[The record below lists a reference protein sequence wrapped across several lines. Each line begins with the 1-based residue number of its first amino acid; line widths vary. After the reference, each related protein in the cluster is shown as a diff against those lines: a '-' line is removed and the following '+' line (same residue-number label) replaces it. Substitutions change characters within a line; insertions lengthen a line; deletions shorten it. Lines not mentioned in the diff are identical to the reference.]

1 MCYMSATA
9 PVASSRP
16 APIERVGVRELR
28 QNLSVYVERVVA
40 GESLEVTDRGRAVAM
55 LVPLRPGAT
64 LVDRLIS
71 SGRAI
76 PARQDLLAFK
86 RPSGKIPKNLGVR
99 LQRALQALRED
110 NV

>member
-1 MCYMSATA
+1 MCYMNAMALASA
-9 PVASSRP
+9 RP
-16 APIERVGVRELR
+16 AMLGRVGVRELR

-64 LVDRLIS
+64 IVDRLIAA
-71 SGRAI
+71 GRAI

-86 RPSGKIPKNLGVR
+86 RPAGKTPKALGVR
-99 LQRALQALRED
+99 LQRALQQLRED
-110 NV
+110 TV